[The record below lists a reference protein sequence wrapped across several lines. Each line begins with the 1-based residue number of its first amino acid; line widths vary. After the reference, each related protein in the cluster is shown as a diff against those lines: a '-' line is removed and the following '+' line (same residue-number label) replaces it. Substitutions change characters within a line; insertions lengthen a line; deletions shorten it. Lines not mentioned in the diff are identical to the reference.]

1 MKFIVFGLGNYG
13 SSLATKLASLGHEV
27 IGVDNK
33 IDIVERFKETIT
45 HTIALDA
52 VNREAMMSLPLKDVD
67 AAIVTIG
74 ETPGTTI
81 MTTALLKQLGCV
93 RIICRVISPLQQT
106 VLESMNI
113 KEFVYPEADA
123 AERMAYKLDLKG
135 TIDSYKISNN
145 YQLLEVEVPQ
155 RYVGT
160 KVSDVNFVGEHQV
173 QLITVIRPEDEKNI
187 FGAVH
192 PVRKVMGII
201 SSDIELEKGD
211 SIILFGE
218 VKKLENFIEF

>member
-13 SSLATKLASLGHEV
+13 SSLATKLSSLGHEV

-33 IDIVERFKETIT
+33 IDVVERFKETIT

-52 VNREAMMSLPLKDVD
+52 ANREAMMSLPLKDVD
-67 AAIVTIG
+67 AAIVTPG
-74 ETPGTTI
+74 EIPGTTI
-81 MTTALLKQLGCV
+81 MVAALLKQLGCG
-93 RIICRVISPLQQT
+93 RIICRAISPLQQT

-135 TIDSYKISNN
+135 TIDSYKISDN

-155 RYVGT
+155 RYIGT

-173 QLITVIRPEDEKNI
+173 QLITVIRPEEEKNI

-192 PVRKVMGII
+192 VVRKVMGII
-201 SSDIELEKGD
+201 SSDIELTKGD
-211 SIILFGE
+211 SMIIFGE
-218 VKKLENFIEF
+218 VKKLEDFIEF

>member
-52 VNREAMMSLPLKDVD
+52 ANREAMMSLPLKDVD

-74 ETPGTTI
+74 EIPGTTI
-81 MTTALLKQLGCV
+81 MVAALLKQLGCV
-93 RIICRVISPLQQT
+93 RIICRAISPLQQT

-135 TIDSYKISNN
+135 TIDSYKISDN

-173 QLITVIRPEDEKNI
+173 QLITVIRPEEEKNI
-187 FGAVH
+187 LGAVH

-201 SSDIELEKGD
+201 SSDIELKKGD
-211 SIILFGE
+211 SILIFGE
-218 VKKLENFIEF
+218 VKKLEDFIEF